1 MLAGDLFEVLTDDKT
16 LDEATV
22 RAIAVQ
28 LLRALRYLHEA
39 RIIHRDMKPQNILIC
54 DGGKVKLCDFGFAR
68 FFTAET
74 AVMLS
79 CKGTPLY
86 MAPEIV
92 HDQRYDCSVR
102 LPGCLSSDC
111 RIVEEPA
118 SQEEDKIKD
127 KS

>member
-1 MLAGDLFEVLTDDKT
+1 MVAGDLFEVLTDDKT
-16 LDEATV
+16 LDEPTV

-28 LLRALRYLHEA
+28 LLRALKYLHEA

-92 HDQRYDCSVR
+92 HDQRYDCSVSFQSLNVSAVTVR
-102 LPGCLSSDC
+102 LLKGVLGPF
-111 RIVEEPA
+111 
-118 SQEEDKIKD
+118 
-127 KS
+127 